1 MISLVT
7 NFPIMV
13 FLLSSSHVTVA
24 DQIVYT
30 AIATHYTETY
40 QMSTDPSFPV
50 RKYYEYKLKV
60 R

>member
-1 MISLVT
+1 
-7 NFPIMV
+7 MV

-30 AIATHYTETY
+30 AIAMHHTETY

-50 RKYYEYKLKV
+50 HKYYEYKLKV